1 MRNGNHP
8 ATSAAAANL
17 QQQQQ
22 QQQQPQPIS
31 NDPVDNEPLD
41 IIETIDSDD
50 NDFAEAESL
59 TLQQYKK
66 DEKLCEYYRRMPVLY
81 DKSHPHYKFQSKKE
95 KAWRE
100 LGRLCD
106 MNVDQCKK
114 RMTYF
119 RCRFTVERRIM
130 KNGVNCSEW
139 PLLDKLKF
147 LNKHIKIRRPRAPN
161 GDVEPDTDD
170 ESNPLHVLRKRQ
182 MEESKDDLH
191 AYLDLQQ
198 MAAAQNP
205 AAALHYQAQHAAKMQ
220 QYSHSQGPHGFHPGQ
235 DGLGPQHHMQSSH
248 MGGGQQ
254 SSHQGSGHGGRHDG
268 HHGSMGG
275 PNHLGAAA
283 AAAFRQGLSHP
294 TPAESPIPASNVEV
308 SYSVPSKRQRLHGSG
323 GGGGIGGFDMDEAGS
338 VSNFNLNRTVKY
350 HNNLDHS
357 VSLDEHGA
365 FGLYVGEILRKLPER
380 LGSVTSLK
388 VMQLLHEAQIQ
399 ALDMAPASS
408 EKTAPTGGAAS
419 TSSKKDAGSPHS
431 VAGSEERKSTESNE
445 SASKE

>member
-1 MRNGNHP
+1 MGNPSPQHPQQQQQQQMRNGNH
-8 ATSAAAANL
+8 SVAAAASL

-22 QQQQPQPIS
+22 QQQQQIS

-100 LGRLCD
+100 LGRLCE
-106 MNVDQCKK
+106 MNVEQCKK

-170 ESNPLHVLRKRQ
+170 ESNPLHALRKRQ
-182 MEESKDDLH
+182 MEDAKDDLH
-191 AYLDLQQ
+191 AFLDLQQ

-205 AAALHYQAQHAAKMQ
+205 QAAALHYQAQQAAKMQ
-220 QYSHSQGPHGFHPGQ
+220 YSHGQHPQGHPGFHPGQ
-235 DGLGPQHHMQSSH
+235 DGLGPQHHMQ
-248 MGGGQQ
+248 GQQ
-254 SSHQGSGHGGRHDG
+254 SSHQGSMRDSHGHGGP
-268 HHGSMGG
+268 MGG
-275 PNHLGAAA
+275 GSNHLAAA
-283 AAAFRQGLSHP
+283 TAFRQGMSQP

-308 SYSVPSKRQRLHGSG
+308 SYSVPSKRQRLHHM
-323 GGGGIGGFDMDEAGS
+323 DMDEAGS

-350 HNNLDHS
+350 QNNLDHS

-399 ALDMAPASS
+399 ALDAAPAV
-408 EKTAPTGGAAS
+408 TVAPGAAS
-419 TSSKKDAGSPHS
+419 TSSKKDAAGSPHS

-445 SASKE
+445 SKE